1 MPRSRRSACPDSEFV
16 EAVYRHTPAG
26 TREVAET
33 VGISRVGAYKRLRQL
48 EAEGQVYSKKIGQV
62 RVWCDPAVTPE

>member
-1 MPRSRRSACPDSEFV
+1 MPRSRRSECPDSELV
-16 EAVYRHTPAG
+16 EAVYRQTPAG

-33 VGISRVGAYKRLRQL
+33 VGISRVGAYKRLQKL
-48 EAEGQVYSKKIGQV
+48 EEKGEVYSKKVGRV